1 MALLSRWVA
10 ADLFAKE
17 IEILQFE
24 LSMSRCNVD
33 LWQQVE
39 AVRNRPKSDGAPS
52 PSPHHHA
59 CTACNTWPDGGI
71 GAEEER
77 PETTTLHRLA
87 WVMPLPRGTGRLCS
101 ATAASPA
108 AFTQGSGQSSP
119 PNHRVPQLDL
129 SLFSR
134 ANTTSEHVVE

>member
-71 GAEEER
+71 GAEE
-77 PETTTLHRLA
+77 TTTLHRLA
-87 WVMPLPRGTGRLCS
+87 GAMPSPRGTGRLCS
-101 ATAASPA
+101 AIAAPQA
-108 AFTQGSGQSSP
+108 AVTQGSDQSSA
-119 PNHRVPQLDL
+119 PNNGVP
-129 SLFSR
+129 S
-134 ANTTSEHVVE
+134 